1 MSLAPLVLWLRRV
14 RVDRV
19 QLAVLGVAV
28 FATAFLAAA
37 GPLLA
42 VRASADALRAEL
54 AHANPAERNL
64 VVSTAQ
70 VLQVDPLTDQLA
82 SETDRLRRLFAGRIP
97 PAVRGILGE
106 GRISY
111 DTERWLV
118 IIEGQPQNPVRRTLL
133 LNARPTVTDHL
144 QLVDGRLPGPGAF
157 DPPPV
162 EQDPEHLV
170 GGTVHLELAMSRAT
184 ATAMGVEVGDH
195 LDMTEQ
201 ARFGFNV
208 GLDEQVAPTVIGE
221 VVGLYEVPAPDED
234 FWAGDHRLV
243 TANVGDF
250 NVDGAAI
257 VSLEGLTTI
266 LGSWPHLVTL
276 AYTYPIVPDRVVAS
290 SPTALVAALSDLR
303 QALNTVDAGT
313 FFPIEARTGLG
324 TLLTAYLAGQ
334 RQAFLLL
341 GLVGIGVA
349 GIAAAAVLLLGVLLA
364 DRRRAALVIQRERGA
379 GPLQLLGPAAAEAMV
394 ITVPLAV
401 AGWLLATRLL
411 PADAGDLPLRL
422 GLAVAGIA
430 SLACVA
436 MVVPIAVRDLRGL
449 LRTSL
454 APAHPSARRL
464 VIDGLVVA
472 LAVVGVIFV
481 RSRGVGGGAPGS
493 PTGDFNVYLAAV
505 PLLAGLAAGLVVLR
519 IYPYPVRL
527 LARLAGRLR
536 GLVAPL
542 ALRRAGR
549 APGAVHV
556 PLVALL
562 VAAALGAFGATV
574 AASIANGQSL
584 AAWRETGA
592 DYRVTSLTGGLPTT
606 IDLASIDGVEA
617 IAGLWTDPD
626 VALIS
631 SNGGARLTLIAVDP
645 REMAAV
651 AGDTPADPRLPA
663 GLEALPAGELGTTA
677 APIPALIMSSLGDFR
692 REIGTGD
699 TFQLSVLGSRLA
711 FSGIAE
717 RAAFPGVPAGARFV
731 VVARDVLA
739 QAVGLPDLRAGTLLV
754 RGSDGLAAAIRAEV
768 TGSGEVAFVVAR
780 QEVLEGLRSAP
791 LVTTVTLGF
800 LVSLGVAAAYVTLT
814 LVIGLLLAAAARSR
828 DVAYLRTMGLSA
840 GQSLR
845 MAILE
850 QVPPI
855 VVAVA
860 AGAGLGLA
868 IVALIGRGL
877 DLGAFAGADIAA
889 DLTIDWLL
897 LGLAGAWLVVVAAI
911 GVGIG
916 ALAARRVD
924 PARALRIGE

>member
-1 MSLAPLVLWLRRV
+1 MSLAPLALWLRRL
-14 RVDRV
+14 RVDRAQIAV
-19 QLAVLGVAV
+19 LAVTV

-42 VRASADALRAEL
+42 VRASSDALRAEL

-70 VLQVDPLTDQLA
+70 VLQVEPRSDQLA
-82 SETDRLRRLFAGRIP
+82 AETDRLRRLFGGSMPTQVAR
-97 PAVRGILGE
+97 ILGDA
-106 GRISY
+106 RSSY
-111 DTERWLV
+111 ATEPWVVLV
-118 IIEGQPQNPVRRTLL
+118 EGQPPNPVRRTLVL
-133 LNARPTVTDHL
+133 TARPTVTDHL
-144 QLVDGRLPGPGAF
+144 QLVDGRLPGAGSF

-162 EQDPEHLV
+162 EQDPDHPV
-170 GGTVHLELAMSRAT
+170 GGTLHLELAMSRAT
-184 ATAMGVEVGDH
+184 ATAMGIEVGDH
-195 LDMTEQ
+195 LGMDERT
-201 ARFGFNV
+201 RFGFSV
-208 GLDEQVAPTVIGE
+208 GLDEQVEPTVIGE
-221 VVGLYEVPAPDED
+221 VVGLYDVPAPDEE

-243 TANVGDF
+243 AASVGDF

-257 VSLEGLTTI
+257 LSLDGLTT
-266 LGSWPHLVTL
+266 LLASWPHLLTI
-276 AYTYPIVPDRVVAS
+276 AYTYPIVADGVVAA
-290 SPTALVAALSDLR
+290 SPAGLVAAIRDLR
-303 QALNTVDAGT
+303 QAFNLVDAGS
-313 FFPIEARTGLG
+313 FFPLDARTGLG
-324 TLLTAYLAGQ
+324 TLLTRYLAGQ

-349 GIAAAAVLLLGVLLA
+349 GIAAAALLLLGVLLA
-364 DRRRAALVIQRERGA
+364 DRRRGALLIQRERGA
-379 GPLQLLGPAAAEAMV
+379 GPLQLLGPAALEAIV
-394 ITVPLAV
+394 ITVPVAL
-401 AGWLLATRLL
+401 AGWLLATRLM
-411 PADAGDLPLRL
+411 PASAGDLPLRL
-422 GLAVAGIA
+422 ALAVAGA
-430 SLACVA
+430 ATVACVA
-436 MVVPIAVRDLRGL
+436 MVLPVAVRDLRGL

-464 VIDGLVVA
+464 VVDGLVIA
-472 LAVVGVIFV
+472 LAVVGVVFV
-481 RSRGVGGGAPGS
+481 RSRGVSGAAPGS
-493 PTGDFNVYLAAV
+493 QAGDLNVYLAAV

-519 IYPYPVRL
+519 IYPYPVRA

-536 GLVAPL
+536 GLVTPL

-574 AASIANGQSL
+574 AASIGNGQSV

-606 IDLASIDGVEA
+606 IDVAAIEGVEA

-626 VALIS
+626 ALLIS
-631 SNGGARLTLIAVDP
+631 SNGGARLALIALDP
-645 REMAAV
+645 AEIAAV
-651 AGDTPADPRLPA
+651 TGGTPADPRLPA
-663 GLEALPAGELGTTA
+663 GLEEQPAGDLGTTA
-677 APIPALIMSSLGDFR
+677 APLPALIMSSLGDFR
-692 REIGTGD
+692 RQIGTGD
-699 TFQLSVLGSRLA
+699 TFQLSVLGSRVA
-711 FSGIAE
+711 FSGIAA
-717 RAAFPGVPAGARFV
+717 RGSFPGVPVGQRFV
-731 VVARDVLA
+731 VVARDLLA
-739 QAVGLPDLRAGTLLV
+739 RAVGLPELRAGTLLV
-754 RGSDGLAAAIRAEV
+754 RGRDGLAAAIRDEV
-768 TGSGEVAFVVAR
+768 TGSGQVAFVVAR
-780 QEVLEGLRSAP
+780 QEVVDGLRDAP

-800 LVSLGVAAAYVTLT
+800 LVSLAVAAGYVTLT

-855 VVAVA
+855 IVAVA

-877 DLGAFAGADIAA
+877 NLGAFAGADITA

-897 LGLAGAWLVVVAAI
+897 LVVAGAWLIAVAAI

-924 PARALRIGE
+924 PSRALRIGD